1 MLRTTPRV
9 LLFVLLVFAVIGA
22 PRLVARLGA
31 WARHSGPSSGL
42 AAGAPLD
49 QHPALAAA
57 GLPVDLELVV
67 IVEDLA
73 SLRRTAEGRA
83 MAGLLAEAGVTEPL
97 DKSWA
102 MLAQRLGLTP
112 GEAVDRLLGR
122 RVVLAIRDGGGGAGG
137 VGGRSA
143 GGGGGEPAGA
153 RRWTLISEIDDETA
167 EVLRTKLDVSPRTV
181 VKGQQV
187 YAVEGGNLDLAL
199 HRRGKDRVMLL
210 LGPSDAPDLLNKLI
224 VAAITPLPEAETMT
238 RSPVLDESRR
248 LGPADVVVLGRVD
261 PPAGEAR
268 ADAPHWDNFVV
279 LNLRREAGAGP
290 GAAVADEAG
299 GAAASMGGFSARIIL
314 RDASAWDRLA
324 GVGAWS
330 DGPVRA
336 AGAEAMA
343 AVVESA
349 PPRTPAP
356 EGAGPLGAILSG
368 LAPPPEIRDRVT
380 GRRAMFILPGKRDGG
395 GDADEGAGAGGV
407 RVAVAAELTDL
418 AGAAPAID
426 ELIAKRIGDAERLL
440 GSGAPRPTI
449 SAGVPLR
456 AARVER
462 MRLPEGNPVEAIVG
476 GEPVVAWTFRP
487 SPVTEAGREGDVRG
501 GGWCVLTLS
510 AADGSAAATA
520 QQVADLLTVRGEG
533 GEAGARRRWL
543 SAGHVAPAAILAP
556 VRELPWLK
564 GVRGIADRVRR
575 IEWRLEVT
583 DLLDV
588 EGEASVLL
596 AEPEGE

>member
-1 MLRTTPRV
+1 V
-9 LLFVLLVFAVIGA
+9 LLFVLLVFAVICA
-22 PRLVARLGA
+22 PRLAARLGA
-31 WARHSGPSSGL
+31 WARDSEGSAGV

-49 QHPALAAA
+49 EHPALAAA
-57 GLPVDLELVV
+57 GLPVNLELVV

-83 MAGLLAEAGVTEPL
+83 MAALLGEAGVTEPL
-97 DKSWA
+97 DKSWEV
-102 MLAQRLGLTP
+102 LAQRLGLTP

-122 RVVLAIRDGGGGAGG
+122 RVVLAIRDG
-137 VGGRSA
+137 A
-143 GGGGGEPAGA
+143 GGGGGAQRAGGGA
-153 RRWTLISEIDDETA
+153 RRWTLISEIDDKTA

-199 HRRGKDRVMLL
+199 HWRGEDRVTLL
-210 LGPSDAPDLLNKLI
+210 LGPSDAPDLLNDLI
-224 VAAITPLPEAETMT
+224 VAAITPLPEGETMT

-261 PPAGEAR
+261 PPTEEAR

-279 LNLRREAGAGP
+279 LNLRREPGAGAVGGGDA
-290 GAAVADEAG
+290 GAVG
-299 GAAASMGGFSARIIL
+299 SSLGGFSARIIL
-314 RDASAWDRLA
+314 RDASAWNGLA

-336 AGAEAMA
+336 AGDAMA
-343 AVVESA
+343 AVVEA
-349 PPRTPAP
+349 TPARTPAP
-356 EGAGPLGAILSG
+356 DSAGPLGAILSA
-368 LAPPPEIRDRVT
+368 LAPPAEISGRAT
-380 GRRAMFILPGKRDGG
+380 GRRAMFILPRKQGEALGFDG
-395 GDADEGAGAGGV
+395 AAGAGGV
-407 RVAVAAELTDL
+407 RLAVAAELTDL

-426 ELIAKRIGDAERLL
+426 ALIAERIGDAERLL

-449 SAGVPLR
+449 AAGVPLR
-456 AARVER
+456 AARVEQ
-462 MRLPEGNPVEAIVG
+462 MRLPEGNPVETIVG
-476 GEPVVAWTFRP
+476 GRPVVAWTYRP
-487 SPVTEAGREGDVRG
+487 APGMVRGGEGDARD

-520 QQVADLLTVRGEG
+520 QHVADLLTVGGEG
-533 GEAGARRRWL
+533 GEGRRWL
-543 SAGHVAPAAILAP
+543 SVGHLSPSEILAP

-564 GVRGIADRVRR
+564 GVRGIAEHVGR

-588 EGEASVLL
+588 EGEASVRL
-596 AEPEGE
+596 AEPKGK